1 MRQVIAVSDPSE
13 RVRDGTDARARLR
26 EFVRTHHPDVG
37 GDPELFA
44 ARVAEL
50 QAARDGAYECSRPAG
65 PRRAE
70 RGEAPIVVV
79 RRRGPRGLLARLR
92 EWRARR
98 KRGPRVV

>member
-1 MRQVIAVSDPSE
+1 MIAVSSPNE
-13 RVRDGTDARARLR
+13 RAADGTDARARLR
-26 EFVRTHHPDVG
+26 EFVRTNHPDVG

-50 QAARDGAYECSRPAG
+50 QAVRDGACGHSRPTA